1 MTTAHIASTTE
12 TDWLQLA
19 AGILEFLG
27 RAVKLTTLMG
37 GYVFLLVI
45 DVIVGAKALELS
57 AKISVVFSIPWL
69 GLDLNL
75 AWLESLA
82 TSAIQITL
90 GVLIFG
96 ILRGEISVGGDR
108 MSSLVAAILIVIAI
122 AVMVPDSLIDTSFA
136 NHWIEG
142 RSPREFLLFGE
153 GISPMYYATAVICFV
168 LCGCNEF
175 LVEFILRVAR
185 RSIR

>member
-1 MTTAHIASTTE
+1 MTAHVASTTE
-12 TDWLQLA
+12 TDWLQLT

-37 GYVFLLVI
+37 GYLFLLVVDI
-45 DVIVGAKALELS
+45 IVGAKALELS
-57 AKISVVFSIPWL
+57 AKISVVFGIPWL

-75 AWLESLA
+75 SWLFSLA

-90 GVLIFG
+90 GILIFG
-96 ILRGEISVGGDR
+96 ILRGQIRVGGDR
-108 MSSLVAAILIVIAI
+108 TTALFAAILIVVAI
-122 AVMVPDSLIDTSFA
+122 AVMIPDSLVDTSFA

-142 RSPREFLLFGE
+142 RSPREFLLFGGE
-153 GISPMYYATAVICFV
+153 ISPMYYVVAVLCFV

-185 RSIR
+185 GSIR